1 MSTEHE
7 ILATYHTIAVV
18 GLTSNQT
25 KPSHYVSDYMRHQ
38 GYRIIP
44 VNPDEAEVFGLK
56 AYPDLASVPEPVEF
70 VDVFR
75 RPVFCPE
82 VARDAVAAGAKV
94 LWLQSGISSP
104 EARRIAE
111 LAGLTY
117 VEDRCVMVEHRRS
130 GLGEVGSHRSESVEA
145 QMTHPE

>member
-1 MSTEHE
+1 MSVETE
-7 ILATYHTIAVV
+7 ILQKYHTIAVV
-18 GLTSNQT
+18 GLSSDPS
-25 KPSHYVSDYMRHQ
+25 KPSNSVSAYMMSQ

-44 VNPDEAEVFGLK
+44 INPDEDEVFGQK

-75 RPVFCPE
+75 RPQFCAD

-94 LWLQSGISSP
+94 IWLQLGITSP

-111 LAGLTY
+111 EAGVTY
-117 VEDRCVMVEHRRS
+117 VEDRCVLVEHRR
-130 GLGEVGSHRSESVEA
+130 VRS
-145 QMTHPE
+145 